1 MLYYLFFLIYF
12 DRRDIMKK
20 IVPFKKELFFKNNIA
35 EITSISLEHTLHHEE
50 EYLITGDFIISGEYR
65 VTDASVNT
73 ESFDFKIPFDINVDE
88 KYIMDKVVIDI
99 DDFYYEIINSNALL
113 INVEVMIDK
122 LEEKEERIEL
132 KDILEDTKED
142 ISTFIANSKVDVE
155 DLVDD
160 HKEDIK
166 DLIKD
171 HKQDITELYNK
182 YDDQVDEIKDNLKTN
197 VKEYASEKKEEVME
211 KIKDKMEDISEFIT
225 YRIYI
230 LREEDNV
237 DTVLSKYNVTREI
250 LEQYNNLSELK
261 IGDKVIIPTN
271 E

>member
-1 MLYYLFFLIYF
+1 
-12 DRRDIMKK
+12 MKK

-65 VTDASVNT
+65 VTDVSINT
-73 ESFDFKIPFDINVDE
+73 ESFNFKIPFDINVDE

-113 INVEVMIDK
+113 INIEVMIDK

-142 ISTFIANSKVDVE
+142 ITAFITNNKVE
-155 DLVDD
+155 INDLVDD
-160 HKEDIK
+160 HKEDIA
-166 DLIKD
+166 DF
-171 HKQDITELYNK
+171 YNK
-182 YDDQVDEIKDNLKTN
+182 HDDEIDEIKDNVKSN
-197 VKEYASEKKEEVME
+197 VKEYVTEKKDEVID
-211 KIKDKMEDISEFIT
+211 KIKDKIEEISEFIT

-230 LREEDNV
+230 LREEDNI
-237 DTVLSKYNVTREI
+237 DTVLSKYNVSREI

-261 IGDKVIIPTN
+261 VGDKIIIPTN

>member
-1 MLYYLFFLIYF
+1 
-12 DRRDIMKK
+12 MKK
-20 IVPFKKELFFKNNIA
+20 IVPFKKELFFNNNIA

-65 VTDASVNT
+65 ITDVSINT

-113 INVEVMIDK
+113 INIEVMIDK

-132 KDILEDTKED
+132 KDIIEDTKDD
-142 ISTFIANSKVDVE
+142 ITTFITSTKVE
-155 DLVDD
+155 VDD
-160 HKEDIK
+160 IIDEHKEDIE
-166 DLIKD
+166 DLID
-171 HKQDITELYNK
+171 VHKKEISNLYDK
-182 YDDQVDEIKDNLKTN
+182 KEDQIEEIKDNAKSN
-197 VKEYASEKKEEVME
+197 IKEYITEKKDEVVG
-211 KIKDKMEDISEFIT
+211 KIKDKIEEISDFIT

-230 LREEDNV
+230 LREEDNLDSV
-237 DTVLSKYNVTREI
+237 VSKYSVSREI
-250 LEQYNNLSELK
+250 LEQYNNISDLK
-261 IGDKVIIPTN
+261 VGDKIIIPTN

>member
-1 MLYYLFFLIYF
+1 
-12 DRRDIMKK
+12 MKK

-65 VTDASVNT
+65 ITDASINT

-113 INVEVMIDK
+113 INIEVMIDK
-122 LEEKEERIEL
+122 LEEKEERIGL

-142 ISTFIANSKVDVE
+142 ITNFITNSKVEVS

-166 DLIKD
+166 DLIKE
-171 HKQDITELYNK
+171 HKENITEIYNK
-182 YDDQVDEIKDNLKTN
+182 YDDEIDQIKDKVKTN
-197 VKEYASEKKEEVME
+197 VKDFVNEKKDEVME

-230 LREEDNV
+230 LREEDNI
-237 DTVLSKYNVTREI
+237 DTVISKYGVTREI
-250 LEQYNNLSELK
+250 LDQYNNLSDLK
-261 IGDKVIIPTN
+261 IGDKIIIPTN

>member
-1 MLYYLFFLIYF
+1 
-12 DRRDIMKK
+12 MKK

-65 VTDASVNT
+65 VTDVSLNT
-73 ESFDFKIPFDINVDE
+73 EKFDFKIPFDINVDE

-99 DDFYYEIINSNALL
+99 DDFYYEIINSNSLL

-122 LEEKEERIEL
+122 LEEKEEQEEKADRIEL
-132 KDILEDTKED
+132 TDIIEDTKDD
-142 ISTFIANSKVDVE
+142 ITAFITNTKVDAANIIE
-155 DLVDD
+155 DN
-160 HKEDIK
+160 KK
-166 DLIKD
+166 DLSNFY
-171 HKQDITELYNK
+171 QDK
-182 YDDQVDEIKDNLKTN
+182 GDEIVDMKDNFKNN
-197 VKEYASEKKEEVME
+197 VKEYVNEKKDEVIN
-211 KIKDKMEDISEFIT
+211 KVKDKLEEISEFIT

-237 DTVLSKYNVTREI
+237 DTVVNKYNVSREI
-250 LEQYNNLSELK
+250 LEQYNNLGELK
-261 IGDKVIIPTN
+261 VGDKIIIPTN

>member
-1 MLYYLFFLIYF
+1 
-12 DRRDIMKK
+12 MKK
-20 IVPFKKELFFKNNIA
+20 IVPFKKELFFNNNIA

-65 VTDASVNT
+65 VTDISINT

-113 INVEVMIDK
+113 INIEVMIDK
-122 LEEKEERIEL
+122 LEEREERIEL
-132 KDILEDTKED
+132 KDIIEDTKDD
-142 ISTFIANSKVDVE
+142 ITNFITSTKVE
-155 DLVDD
+155 VDD
-160 HKEDIK
+160 IIDEHKEDIE
-166 DLIKD
+166 DLID
-171 HKQDITELYNK
+171 VHKKEISNLYEK
-182 YDDQVDEIKDNLKTN
+182 KEDQIDEIKDNAKN
-197 VKEYASEKKEEVME
+197 NIKEYITEKKDEVIG
-211 KIKDKMEDISEFIT
+211 KIKDKLEEISDFIT

-237 DTVLSKYNVTREI
+237 DTVVSKYSVSREI
-250 LEQYNNLSELK
+250 LEQYNNLSDLK
-261 IGDKVIIPTN
+261 VGDKIIIPTN

>member
-65 VTDASVNT
+65 VTDVSLNT
-73 ESFDFKIPFDINVDE
+73 EKFDFKIPFDINVDE

-99 DDFYYEIINSNALL
+99 DDFYYEIINSNSLL

-122 LEEKEERIEL
+122 LEEKEEQEEKADRIEL
-132 KDILEDTKED
+132 TDIIEDTKDD
-142 ISTFIANSKVDVE
+142 ITAFITNTKVDAANIIE
-155 DLVDD
+155 DN
-160 HKEDIK
+160 KK
-166 DLIKD
+166 DLSNFY
-171 HKQDITELYNK
+171 QDK
-182 YDDQVDEIKDNLKTN
+182 GDEIVDMKDNFKNN
-197 VKEYASEKKEEVME
+197 VKEYVNEKKDEVIN
-211 KIKDKMEDISEFIT
+211 KVKDKLEEISEFIT

-237 DTVLSKYNVTREI
+237 DTVVNKYNVSREI
-250 LEQYNNLSELK
+250 LEQYNNLGELK
-261 IGDKVIIPTN
+261 VGDKIIIPTN